1 MTIGVYTDGRKIRR
15 LRRCRSH
22 IPRPSKMTPEAFYT
36 RVCIYIAVSFF
47 PSAHEDLIRHDTRYV
62 FNLTSEFMWHIR
74 IDAQGTFL

>member
-1 MTIGVYTDGRKIRR
+1 
-15 LRRCRSH
+15 
-22 IPRPSKMTPEAFYT
+22 MTPEAFYT